1 MILFTVCWCYYCT
14 FVSRTLRL
22 SYIHMFT
29 QTNQWCQQLVS
40 NSQGRHR
47 QTGSQASCH
56 ILTLSLRSFS
66 FFFFFFNA
74 SNTQKIKQR
83 QFSVSSLLL
92 DTYQSKTRLVLRIS
106 SSESARLSQSLCRCA
121 IKTITVINT
130 FQIWQPESWNCQE
143 RLLL

>member
-1 MILFTVCWCYYCT
+1 MILFIVCWCYYCT

-22 SYIHMFT
+22 GYIHMFT

-47 QTGSQASCH
+47 QAAKPAVTS
-56 ILTLSLRSFS
+56 SLCLWDLFLFS
-66 FFFFFFNA
+66 FFFYA
-74 SNTQKIKQR
+74 SNTQKIKRR

-92 DTYQSKTRLVLRIS
+92 DTYQSKTRLVLHIS

-143 RLLL
+143 RLLFNT

>member
-1 MILFTVCWCYYCT
+1 MILFIVCWCYYCT

-22 SYIHMFT
+22 GYIHMFT
-29 QTNQWCQQLVS
+29 QTNQWCQQLVLIPKADTDRQP
-40 NSQGRHR
+40 SQ
-47 QTGSQASCH
+47 
-56 ILTLSLRSFS
+56 LSHPHFVFEIFFIFL
-66 FFFFFFNA
+66 FFFYA
-74 SNTQKIKQR
+74 SNTQKIKRR

-92 DTYQSKTRLVLRIS
+92 DTYQSKTRLVLHIS

-143 RLLL
+143 RLLFNT